1 MNTKLLGK
9 EVNNIVHKFMNLEQV
24 IFVDSVCLQ
33 VFTLLA
39 MIAQKK
45 LHANMITICNVFKQS
60 P

>member
-1 MNTKLLGK
+1 MNTILGK

-39 MIAQKK
+39 MIVQK
-45 LHANMITICNVFKQS
+45 NFMQT
-60 P
+60 